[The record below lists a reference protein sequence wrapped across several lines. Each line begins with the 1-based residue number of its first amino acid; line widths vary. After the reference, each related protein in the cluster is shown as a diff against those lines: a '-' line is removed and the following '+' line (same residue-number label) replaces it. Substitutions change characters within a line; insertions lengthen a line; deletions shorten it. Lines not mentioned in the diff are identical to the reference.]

1 MDDNNATS
9 VVSYVGS
16 RNASFNTTNIS
27 WNTSFNITNVT
38 RAENYVKQST
48 FMVVMLS
55 ICYGGAFL
63 LAIVGNISVL
73 CIIFKNRRFHSATY
87 IFIGNLAVADL
98 CMAVICLPI
107 TYVTNIY
114 AYWMFGPFLCTA
126 IPYLQGVSVS
136 ASVNTLVVIALDRYI
151 AICHVMRQRNTKKN
165 ARVILV
171 IIWTFSLLILLP
183 WALYYRQY
191 DLLID
196 GVMYTVCNEIF
207 PSEEAKK
214 GFFLGVIFLLLY
226 CIPLTLI
233 AVFYFLIGYRV
244 WNRDAPGITSSK
256 GVIEKSKMKVVKM
269 LMVVVLLFMISWMP
283 LYVIRLNVFFFG
295 GNESDP
301 IINTYVNPFAQ
312 WLGTSNS
319 CMNPLVYCLFSQK
332 IRRRIWSM
340 LCCAKKEARG
350 LYSTRSMYNS
360 ALQQSVSTRDSSIR
374 LDPCANGHGSINYG
388 HLQGSVCYHHRPSRQ
403 NSDLISVSKKAG
415 CLETSR
421 MSGDQQ
427 DVWRPAGCLETS
439 RVSGDQQDVWRPA
452 GCLETSKV
460 SGDQQESYG
469 SLLSGPINSQY
480 TSNDVD
486 ECIENQTTNT
496 QQT

>member
-1 MDDNNATS
+1 MEILVNRLSSGLNAT
-9 VVSYVGS
+9 VSPVLEASERNYFL
-16 RNASFNTTNIS
+16 NASFGSEYSDQGNDGAVTTWSYNES
-27 WNTSFNITNVT
+27 GSTDLGNVT
-38 RAENYVKQST
+38 KRHQTST
-48 FMVVMLS
+48 ILSLQTIVVLS
-55 ICYGGAFL
+55 IMYSIVFV
-63 LAIVGNISVL
+63 LALVGNISVVTVVAKDKSL
-73 CIIFKNRRFHSATY
+73 HTATNFFLVNMA
-87 IFIGNLAVADL
+87 IADIL
-98 CMAVICLPI
+98 IAIICLPLTLLSKI
-107 TYVTNIY
+107 FTN
-114 AYWMFGPFLCTA
+114 WMFGPFLCTA

-403 NSDLISVSKKAG
+403 NSDLIRLNRNNV
-415 CLETSR
+415 
-421 MSGDQQ
+421 MSTH
-427 DVWRPAGCLETS
+427 V
-439 RVSGDQQDVWRPA
+439 
-452 GCLETSKV
+452 
-460 SGDQQESYG
+460 
-469 SLLSGPINSQY
+469 
-480 TSNDVD
+480 
-486 ECIENQTTNT
+486 
-496 QQT
+496 